1 MISHDD
7 FLFSYCAHLFLMVY
21 TCFYKRIEKLG
32 WRVKS
37 GERECVWFYG
47 WGANGVGLGNSQEGD
62 FPPLLAEFDIDCP
75 AIRKVL
81 GPCLNKT
88 TFTAR
93 QMLKDMQEVQDGEN
107 LQQNFYS
114 PRCSVQSLA
123 LDFSHN
129 RLLHFEYVTPQIVG
143 VPAAAVALNLHY
155 TYLPQIRD
163 DGGGIWGIRIR
174 GPGGTTAFQ
183 RGCRQ
188 PSVI

>member
-1 MISHDD
+1 M
-7 FLFSYCAHLFLMVY
+7 
-21 TCFYKRIEKLG
+21 EKG
-32 WRVKS
+32 SVCGFMG
-37 GERECVWFYG
+37 GEQMG
-47 WGANGVGLGNSQEGD
+47 WGLETLRRVTSHHFLPNSILIVLQLEKFSARVSTKRLSLLGKCSRICRKSRMERICSRT
-62 FPPLLAEFDIDCP
+62 FPP
-75 AIRKVL
+75 
-81 GPCLNKT
+81 
-88 TFTAR
+88 
-93 QMLKDMQEVQDGEN
+93 
-107 LQQNFYS
+107 